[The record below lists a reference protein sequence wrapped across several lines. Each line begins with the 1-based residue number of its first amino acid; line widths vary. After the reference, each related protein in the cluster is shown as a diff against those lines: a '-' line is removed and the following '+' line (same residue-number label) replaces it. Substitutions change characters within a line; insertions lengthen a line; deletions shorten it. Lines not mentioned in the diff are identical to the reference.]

1 MTIKQFHEKA
11 RIARKYGEARLD
23 NGSKLWWTGREWI
36 FKGKDG
42 QVVDTAYTIKD
53 LEYLA

>member
-1 MTIKQFHEKA
+1 MTIKQFYEKA
-11 RIARKYGEARLD
+11 KIARECGEVRLE

-42 QVVDTAYTIKD
+42 QVVDTAYTIKA